1 MCRDVSERRY
11 TMNDMKIV
19 EGESCLLSPPPL
31 PATTVV
37 AMAYVPFQQF
47 GAVYE
52 PEMGLRSGT
61 IFPDLDK
68 PFLGKRGV
76 MK

>member
-1 MCRDVSERRY
+1 
-11 TMNDMKIV
+11 MNDMKIA
-19 EGESCLLSPPPL
+19 EGESCLLNLPPL
-31 PATTVV
+31 PETTVV

-47 GAVYE
+47 GTVYE

-61 IFPDLDK
+61 IFPELDK

>member
-1 MCRDVSERRY
+1 
-11 TMNDMKIV
+11 
-19 EGESCLLSPPPL
+19 
-31 PATTVV
+31 
-37 AMAYVPFQQF
+37 MAYVPFQQF